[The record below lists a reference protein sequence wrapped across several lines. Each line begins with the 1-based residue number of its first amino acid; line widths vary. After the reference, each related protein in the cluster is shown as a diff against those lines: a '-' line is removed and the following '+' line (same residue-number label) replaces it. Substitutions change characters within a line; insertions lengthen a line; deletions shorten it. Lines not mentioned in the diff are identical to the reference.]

1 MAWLDLLHIADSS
14 FPIGAYVHSSGLETL
29 APADL
34 EASLSIRVSQ
44 SLARFELV
52 FLLHA
57 YTDELRALDHH
68 FHTMLF
74 AHESRAASSALGTNL
89 LRAVC
94 DVVPSARLLQF
105 LHQAPH
111 RHHPIAFGA
120 VCASLSVPPPLA
132 ASTYAFQS
140 LRSLVSAAQ
149 RLGRLGQWDAQRVL
163 QRLKP
168 GIQLAVQTAAALPLE
183 QAGAFTPAWDIAAMA
198 HERAPAR
205 MFAS

>member
-1 MAWLDLLHIADSS
+1 MDWLDVLHVADSS
-14 FPIGAYVHSSGLETL
+14 FPTGAYVHSAGLESLEEDLDQVLTVRAEQTL
-29 APADL
+29 G
-34 EASLSIRVSQ
+34 
-44 SLARFELV
+44 RFELV

-57 YTDELRALDHH
+57 YTDDLLALDRNL
-68 FHTMLF
+68 HTMLF
-74 AHESRAASSALGTNL
+74 AHESRAASSAIGTNL
-89 LRAVC
+89 LRAVS
-94 DVVPSARLLQF
+94 DVHSDERLAAF
-105 LHQAPH
+105 LRDGPY

-120 VCASLSVPPPLA
+120 VCAALSAPPPLA

-149 RLGRLGQWDAQRVL
+149 RLGRLGQRDAQRLL

-168 GIQLAVQTAAALPLE
+168 AVQAAVDVALALPLDK
-183 QAGAFTPAWDIAAMA
+183 AGAFAPAWDIAAMA